1 MLNILSICI
10 YLIACALI
18 IAASVPHKQSYVV
31 PLILTAIALITIII
45 LQIYSLNSVIYTKA
59 GAGIL
64 AVHLFV
70 TIKEI
75 FTKL

>member
-1 MLNILSICI
+1 MLNIFSII
-10 YLIACALI
+10 VYLIACALI

-31 PLILTAIALITIII
+31 PLILTGIALITVIT
-45 LQIYSLNSVIYTKA
+45 LQIYSINSVIYTKA

-70 TIKEI
+70 TVKEM